1 MRKPAQSTGWAE
13 PSEENSAA
21 PTTRL
26 IRLIDM
32 LWHFLRAC
40 SSKHQGGSQTSRTW
54 PVQCPLASEVSAE
67 HGAALGCPTSSWL
80 LFPISD
86 PQQASDMLRWGQG
99 GKSFWRGFWESMQ
112 QDLACGGLRRL

>member
-32 LWHFLRAC
+32 LWHFLKAC
-40 SSKHQGGSQTSRTW
+40 SSRIRAEVRQAELGRCSAPWHQSTAQHWRALPRAGS
-54 PVQCPLASEVSAE
+54 
-67 HGAALGCPTSSWL
+67 

-99 GKSFWRGFWESMQ
+99 GKSFWRGF
-112 QDLACGGLRRL
+112 